1 MADSILPARPEP
13 RQSSFGYLIS
23 FPIDVLIVYTFAQRV
38 SGTLI
43 SRWFA
48 WVAPI
53 LRTSPSVRPAD
64 WYLQH
69 LEWVTIVPALIAG
82 YINVGRFIPA
92 IFGRP
97 INEHRSTSTAIW
109 AWTVPTIVLIY
120 KMLQYHPPSSVM
132 FDNSMSAFRY
142 FFEIQPVM
150 PTFATLFTTDVVR
163 IAAQMMVTAPFY
175 AGIAYSL
182 GAIVARHQIL
192 VKLFSFEKPE
202 EASSSDSSNGI

>member
-1 MADSILPARPEP
+1 
-13 RQSSFGYLIS
+13 
-23 FPIDVLIVYTFAQRV
+23 
-38 SGTLI
+38 
-43 SRWFA
+43 
-48 WVAPI
+48 
-53 LRTSPSVRPAD
+53 
-64 WYLQH
+64 
-69 LEWVTIVPALIAG
+69 
-82 YINVGRFIPA
+82 
-92 IFGRP
+92 
-97 INEHRSTSTAIW
+97 
-109 AWTVPTIVLIY
+109 
-120 KMLQYHPPSSVM
+120 M